1 MSNLAP
7 AVAFAVLLPGLL
19 VAHAVGDRWVQTPHQ
34 AVTKGHAGH
43 TGRVACAAHVLSYT
57 AVTATVVAVLWSV
70 LGLAVSPVGF
80 LAGQAV
86 SAVSH
91 YWIDRRS
98 TLAWLIDR
106 FMPWK
111 RPYYY
116 DVPGGAEQMDQSAH
130 LLWLFVAALITAV
143 AR

>member
-1 MSNLAP
+1 MSDLAS
-7 AVAFAVLLPGLL
+7 ALTFAVVLPGLL
-19 VAHAVGDRWVQTPHQ
+19 VAHEVGDRWVQTEYQ

-43 TGRVACAAHVLSYT
+43 AGRVACVAHVVTYTVVT
-57 AVTATVVAVLWSV
+57 AVVVAVLWWV

-80 LAGQAV
+80 LVGQAV

-106 FMPWK
+106 FLRWK

-116 DVPGGAEQMDQSAH
+116 DVPGGAEQLDQAAH
-130 LLWLFVAALITAV
+130 LVWLFVAALITAV
-143 AR
+143 A